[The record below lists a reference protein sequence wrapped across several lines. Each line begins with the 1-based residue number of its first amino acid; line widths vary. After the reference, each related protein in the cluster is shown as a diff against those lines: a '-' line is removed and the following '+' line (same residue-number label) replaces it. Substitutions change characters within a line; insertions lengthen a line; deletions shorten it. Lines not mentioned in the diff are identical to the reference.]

1 MSKVSEEL
9 KHYIE
14 SHSELIQVKP
24 STLYPNFS
32 VIKYKNKCFYK
43 NIWNKYIEQC
53 RGLVVDNDWNII
65 NYPLT
70 KIFNY
75 GIESKAPRIS
85 GEEYVTAVRKI
96 NGFMAAVSVHNNEL
110 IVSTTGTLDSD
121 YAKLAKQEIERCI
134 SINDLELNNTY
145 IFEICHSSDPH
156 IIPEIEGVY
165 FLGKRENILYSKI
178 CSSYLDGINDT
189 LRVIYPEV
197 RVDKFNN
204 IKQHV
209 KTVKHEGYVIYTIDG
224 RSTKIKS
231 PYYLFNKFLARTKDT
246 AKILDKHAKRNL
258 PEEFY
263 PVIDQVQKDID
274 NFISLKEQDRLNYIK
289 NIFENL

>member
-1 MSKVSEEL
+1 ML
-9 KHYIE
+9 IDYCHY
-14 SHSELIQVKP
+14 
-24 STLYPNFS
+24 
-32 VIKYKNKCFYK
+32 
-43 NIWNKYIEQC
+43 
-53 RGLVVDNDWNII
+53 
-65 NYPLT
+65 
-70 KIFNY
+70 
-75 GIESKAPRIS
+75 
-85 GEEYVTAVRKI
+85 KI

-121 YAKLAKQEIERCI
+121 YAKLAKQEIEKCV
-134 SINDLELNNTY
+134 SVNDLESNHTY
-145 IFEICHSSDPH
+145 IFEICHSTDPH

-165 FLGKRENILYSKI
+165 FLGKRENELYSKI
-178 CSSYLDGINDT
+178 CSSYLDIGNEV
-189 LRVIYPEV
+189 LNVIYPEV
-197 RVDKFNN
+197 QVDKFNN
-204 IKQHV
+204 IKQLV
-209 KTVKHEGYVIYTIDG
+209 KTVKHEGYVIYTVDG

-246 AKILDKHAKRNL
+246 DKILDKHAKRNL